1 VALLH
6 SIGNFA
12 SVRVT
17 SMDFQVECPFCG
29 EPGEIDVEVGDDD
42 GEQEF
47 VQDCEVCCHPWS
59 VRVRVDRDGEVSV
72 SVDRSG

>member
-1 VALLH
+1 
-6 SIGNFA
+6 
-12 SVRVT
+12 
-17 SMDFQVECPFCG
+17 MDFQVECPFCG
-29 EPGEIDVEVGDDD
+29 EPGDVDIEVAEDDV

-47 VQDCEVCCHPWS
+47 VQDCEVCCHPWA